1 MAYTTYAKDQIG
13 AFTEVDAGNTFE
25 YSLNPEG
32 SYKLTGRFGEFPH
45 KVWVASNQL
54 NNDSG
59 WRYARVL
66 KTRVYIA
73 VDEDEN
79 GPVVEKWYIKNH
91 IKYWESELK

>member
-1 MAYTTYAKDQIG
+1 MAYTTYAEDQIG

-25 YSLNPEG
+25 YSVNPE
-32 SYKLTGRFGEFPH
+32 GRFGEFPH
-45 KVWVASNQL
+45 KVWVASGKIG
-54 NNDSG
+54 NDSG

-66 KTRVYIA
+66 KTRIYIA

-91 IKYWESELK
+91 RKYQ